1 MPLSFYGKVMSVFKT
16 DVIMKELTQFKI
28 PLSGLKQ
35 GRHQFLYDIDKMFFT
50 YFDYDEFWDAILKL
64 DVELIKSST
73 SLALKLHVEGEIG
86 VQCYVTNESYMQPIK
101 DTYEFVVRYGDEY
114 NDEQENIL
122 IIPHGSIEV
131 DIKQYVYE
139 TILLSVPARLVHP
152 GLEDGSLQ
160 SDIKDILDD
169 LRVDAPSEDEEDFDD
184 DIDPRWDELKKLLT
198 DK

>member
-73 SLALKLHVEGEIG
+73 SLALKLHVEGELG

>member
-1 MPLSFYGKVMSVFKT
+1 MRLSFYGKVMSVFKT

-169 LRVDAPSEDEEDFDD
+169 LRVDAPSEDEEDSDD

>member
-1 MPLSFYGKVMSVFKT
+1 MRLSFYGKVMSVFKT

-73 SLALKLHVEGEIG
+73 SLALKLHVEGELG

-169 LRVDAPSEDEEDFDD
+169 LRVDAPSEDEEDSDD

>member
-1 MPLSFYGKVMSVFKT
+1 MPLSFSEGNECIKT

-28 PLSGLKQ
+28 PIPGLKQ
-35 GRHQFLYDIDKMFFT
+35 GRHQFLYDIDKAFFT
-50 YFDYDEFWDAILKL
+50 YFDYDEFWDSIIKL

-73 SLALKLHVEGEIG
+73 SLAIKLHIEGEVG
-86 VQCYVTNESYMQPIK
+86 VQCYVTNESYMQPVE
-101 DTYEFVVRYGDEY
+101 DTYEFVVRYGEEY
-114 NDEQENIL
+114 NDDQENIL

-152 GLEDGSLQ
+152 GIEDGTLQ
-160 SDIKDILDD
+160 SDIKDILDE
-169 LRVDAPSEDEEDFDD
+169 LRVDAPSEEKEDSED
-184 DIDPRWDELKKLLT
+184 DIDPRWAELKKLLT

>member
-1 MPLSFYGKVMSVFKT
+1 
-16 DVIMKELTQFKI
+16 MKELTQFKI

-73 SLALKLHVEGEIG
+73 SLALKLHVEGELG

-169 LRVDAPSEDEEDFDD
+169 LRVDAPSEDEEDSDD

>member
-1 MPLSFYGKVMSVFKT
+1 MRLSFYGKVMSVFKT